1 LGSREIDAL
10 AGRTYHSAGLS
21 RHFAEMSP
29 KDRQLI
35 DLLRVN
41 AREPV
46 ASLARKLHVAR
57 STVQERI
64 RRLEETGTIAGYTV
78 RLGQTAE
85 RPALTAH
92 VLLKVHPKKADGM
105 IRELKADLAIRGIY
119 ALSGSFDYLAIVET
133 SSPHDMDEIL
143 DRIGKIEG
151 VDKTETSIVLSVKF
165 ERP

>member
-1 LGSREIDAL
+1 
-10 AGRTYHSAGLS
+10 
-21 RHFAEMSP
+21 MSP

-41 AREPV
+41 ARESV
-46 ASLARKLHVAR
+46 SSLARKLHVAR
-57 STVQERI
+57 TTVQERL
-64 RRLEETGTIAGYTV
+64 RRLEESGTIAGYTV

-92 VLLKVHPKKADGM
+92 VLLEVNAKKADGV
-105 IRELKADLAIRGIY
+105 IRELRGITAMRGMY

-133 SSPHDMDEIL
+133 SSPHEIDDVV
-143 DRIGKIEG
+143 DRMGRVEG
-151 VDKTETSIVLSVKF
+151 VEKTQTSIVLSVKF

>member
-1 LGSREIDAL
+1 M
-10 AGRTYHSAGLS
+10 T
-21 RHFAEMSP
+21 P

-35 DLLRVN
+35 DLLKVN

-46 ASLARKLHVAR
+46 ASLARKLQVAR
-57 STVQERI
+57 TTVQERM

-92 VLLKVHPKKADGM
+92 VLLEVNPKKADAV
-105 IRELKADLAIRGIY
+105 IRELKTLPAIRGFY

-133 SSPHDMDEIL
+133 ASTREMDDVL
-143 DRIGKIEG
+143 DQVGKLEG
-151 VDKTETSIVLSVKF
+151 VAKTESSVILSIKF
-165 ERP
+165 ERG